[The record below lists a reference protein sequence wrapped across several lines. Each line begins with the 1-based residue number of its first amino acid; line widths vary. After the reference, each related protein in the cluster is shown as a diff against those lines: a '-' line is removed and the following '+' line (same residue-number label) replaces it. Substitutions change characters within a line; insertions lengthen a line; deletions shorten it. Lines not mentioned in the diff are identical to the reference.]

1 MKTTNHAFTWKR
13 GLCASVAA
21 LLMALTGC
29 SSKAP
34 VATGSVPGAAAGG
47 SQVVTTEAPA
57 KADTAEDVQVEES
70 PVPETAEPVVTETV
84 KPNACGEN
92 LTWTLTDYG
101 ALVIEGSGAMYDY
114 DETNRAPWYAYRGT
128 ITSLQFSEGLSSIG
142 DYAFCDCTYLQYG
155 YSYSPKYGISQG
167 ITSIGRGAFQ
177 CCADMELL
185 VCPEN
190 LTSIAESAFAKCF
203 SLREIWILNKDC
215 EINAKLDVPTELTI
229 CGFPGSTA
237 EQYALEHGYSF
248 NPIVEDREALKEL
261 IKQEPGFSWEV
272 DGETRYYNV
281 ELHYNGL
288 VPVGDQFV
296 SQILRSEIY
305 TLTEEEIQ
313 QAKQSGTVEALGQKY
328 EFTDSADKVKE
339 WIGEYADW
347 DDYSDAEAWM
357 RISDQFGV
365 YVVNREEKGY
375 TFHIPSLPNGEGWI
389 RTYTP
394 VGWLLLDADS
404 PADQNGMPCK
414 LTDFFCYGGYP
425 KTGNHVQQLELNGNG
440 EIVLLWAS
448 AGKK

>member
-13 GLCASVAA
+13 GLCASLAA

-34 VATGSVPGAAAGG
+34 GATGSVPGAAAGG

-203 SLREIWILNKDC
+203 SLREI
-215 EINAKLDVPTELTI
+215 
-229 CGFPGSTA
+229 
-237 EQYALEHGYSF
+237 
-248 NPIVEDREALKEL
+248 
-261 IKQEPGFSWEV
+261 
-272 DGETRYYNV
+272 
-281 ELHYNGL
+281 
-288 VPVGDQFV
+288 
-296 SQILRSEIY
+296 
-305 TLTEEEIQ
+305 
-313 QAKQSGTVEALGQKY
+313 
-328 EFTDSADKVKE
+328 
-339 WIGEYADW
+339 
-347 DDYSDAEAWM
+347 
-357 RISDQFGV
+357 
-365 YVVNREEKGY
+365 
-375 TFHIPSLPNGEGWI
+375 
-389 RTYTP
+389 
-394 VGWLLLDADS
+394 
-404 PADQNGMPCK
+404 
-414 LTDFFCYGGYP
+414 
-425 KTGNHVQQLELNGNG
+425 
-440 EIVLLWAS
+440 
-448 AGKK
+448 